1 LAHLPLGLVQCIS
14 VMDKFFTVH
23 AVFRKVCNPR

>member
-1 LAHLPLGLVQCIS
+1 LGHLALGLVERIS

-23 AVFRKVCNPR
+23 GQYREICS

>member
-1 LAHLPLGLVQCIS
+1 LAHLPLGLVQRFA

-23 AVFRKVCNPR
+23 GQYRETCS